1 MAKNSISI
9 ETPQLDKVLDKLD
22 QILTALH
29 SCGTPYSAPAETA
42 QEDAEDPEP
51 QTQADT
57 PEEAEPH
64 EGDKEPEEAVTMSDV
79 QRTVVELSSVNKEL
93 KKKVRD
99 IIKSYAERV
108 SAIPEDKLSE
118 VLDKLNALEG

>member
-22 QILTALH
+22 QILTALQ

-42 QEDAEDPEP
+42 REDAEDSEP

-57 PEEAEPH
+57 PEEAETPA
-64 EGDKEPEEAVTMSDV
+64 EDAEPEEAVTMSDV
-79 QRTVVELSSVNKEL
+79 QRTVVELSSVNKEM